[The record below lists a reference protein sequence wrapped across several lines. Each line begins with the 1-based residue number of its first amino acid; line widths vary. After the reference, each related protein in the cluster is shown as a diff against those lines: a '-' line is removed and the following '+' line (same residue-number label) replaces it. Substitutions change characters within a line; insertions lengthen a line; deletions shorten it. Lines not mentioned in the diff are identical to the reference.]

1 MRIDEATLLVV
12 DDEPELLE
20 IFSIWLGRIG
30 CKVLTAANGAEGLKI
45 LTTQKVDALISDIRM
60 PIMDGMT
67 LVRRLYELNVLIP
80 SIIFVSGFGD
90 IDVRDAHALGV
101 EAMLS
106 KPLSRQS
113 LLHSLECSLKDRS
126 ELWREPEQVP
136 PGQTVSVE
144 FQSLEESKR
153 DCSFL
158 IGRGGCCFLSPV
170 PLVADTH
177 VNLHIRF
184 ASDGAEL
191 NGQGKVNWYSAED
204 GKVGVQFS
212 YLEAGCRDWV
222 IEQMRG
228 KAQYSFIPRCAA
240 C

>member
-1 MRIDEATLLVV
+1 MRIEEATLLVV

-20 IFSIWLGRIG
+20 IFSIWLGRHG

-67 LVRRLYELNVLIP
+67 LVRRLYELNVLVP

-126 ELWREPEQVP
+126 ELWHEPEREAP
-136 PGQTVSVE
+136 AQTVSVD
-144 FQSLEESKR
+144 FRSLDEAKA

-170 PLVADTH
+170 AMSPETH
-177 VNLHIRF
+177 VNLHLRF
-184 ASDGAEL
+184 AKDDLEL
-191 NGQGKVNWYSAED
+191 NGQGRVNWYSADD
-204 GKVGVQFS
+204 GKVGIQFS
-212 YLEAGCRDWV
+212 YLEAGCREWV
-222 IEQMRG
+222 IEQMKG
-228 KAQYSFIPRCAA
+228 KAQFSFIPRCAA